1 MFLGFGTVVNFGL
14 VLLGSSFG
22 LWARR
27 GIPERLRVGV
37 MHAIGIFTLLLGV
50 KLLVENKP
58 ETIKVFFLL
67 VFGGGLGYLLS
78 LEERLERL
86 SQGFRGS
93 GFLTASLLF
102 TVGPLTFTGCLL
114 EAVKGDSG
122 LLLSKAFMDGISSTL
137 LSATFGKGVLF
148 SAFYVLFFQLSLTFA
163 FYFFGNFISPQA
175 MANTLFLG
183 GGLMLALGLKI
194 LGLLEEAK
202 PLNLM
207 PSLLLSVFV

>member
-67 VFGGGLGYLLS
+67 VLGAGLAT
-78 LEERLERL
+78 
-86 SQGFRGS
+86 GFRWRRGWRDY
-93 GFLTASLLF
+93 LRA
-102 TVGPLTFTGCLL
+102 L
-114 EAVKGDSG
+114 E
-122 LLLSKAFMDGISSTL
+122 
-137 LSATFGKGVLF
+137 VL
-148 SAFYVLFFQLSLTFA
+148 
-163 FYFFGNFISPQA
+163 
-175 MANTLFLG
+175 
-183 GGLMLALGLKI
+183 
-194 LGLLEEAK
+194 
-202 PLNLM
+202 
-207 PSLLLSVFV
+207 VF

>member
-1 MFLGFGTVVNFGL
+1 MFLGVGMIVNFGL

-27 GIPERLRVGV
+27 SIPESLRVGV

-67 VFGGGLGYLLS
+67 VLGGAIGYWLS

-86 SQGFRGS
+86 SQGFRSS

-102 TVGPLTFTGCLL
+102 TAGPLTFTGCLL
-114 EAVKGDSG
+114 EAVRGDSG
-122 LLLSKAFMDGISSTL
+122 LLLSKAFMDGISSIL

-148 SAFYVLFFQLSLTFA
+148 SAFYVLFFSAIFDLC
-163 FYFFGNFISPQA
+163 
-175 MANTLFLG
+175 
-183 GGLMLALGLKI
+183 
-194 LGLLEEAK
+194 
-202 PLNLM
+202 
-207 PSLLLSVFV
+207 LLLFWKLYKHSGYG